1 MDEKELND
9 IRKMVANRSHEASIP
24 IDYEALISKGILK
37 KVGKSYYVESINS
50 LPKDLKSR
58 VKSMSK
64 GRYGIKV
71 TFSKETQS
79 MKKLSKKFE
88 QFRD

>member
-9 IRKMVANRSHEASIP
+9 IRKMVANHSRDASVP

-37 KVGKSYYVESINS
+37 QVGKSYYVESINS
-50 LPKDLKSR
+50 LPKDIKSR

-64 GRYGIKV
+64 GRHGIKV